1 MSEPS
6 APDAGSGGGSEA
18 IGSDNA
24 YVEAYKKVEEWYKSD
39 RKNSSYANTRTRCIG
54 QHDYQRTLDPYTFG
68 VGKYQTSLE
77 DAVAFFEREEK
88 LPDRSSLG
96 TLINAHRLLFIFS
109 TMADAVAS
117 AVKRASSTISAR
129 ASPFGTGPRKEVGT
143 GVHYVRADTN
153 DGVYPSL
160 VGKKENDPG
169 MPKPFN
175 RAALVNWLWEKSE
188 AYNTIIPDAVAEFAK
203 QRAKT
208 NAGNTKL
215 YGGVPMTIPP
225 TSWYRLSNPS
235 ISGAALDIVNDGSG
249 SPSGILQIA
258 ATANVSG
265 QYWVVRKQP
274 SNPGAYYLSAM
285 YQGPQARLDVY
296 GDDKTRPHL
305 AASGNYSGQMWRIT
319 KWGNDDGTY
328 KLWNDYSG
336 EGLLLTG
343 RSGSINLEA
352 SEDYE
357 LSQHWIFTAIQP
369 VTESEFQV

>member
-1 MSEPS
+1 M
-6 APDAGSGGGSEA
+6 DAVREA
-18 IGSDNA
+18 HSWWRG
-24 YVEAYKKVEEWYKSD
+24 KVIPLITIHGVS
-39 RKNSSYANTRTRCIG
+39 ANTITNG
-54 QHDYQRTLDPYTFG
+54 TLDPYTFG

-129 ASPFGTGPRKEVGT
+129 ASFEAAIKSISKIWPSYYKNTRANNMLIFEFTSHTGPQTGPFGRGPRKEVGT
-143 GVHYVRADTN
+143 GVHYIRADTN

-208 NAGNTKL
+208 NTGNLKL
-215 YGGVPMTIPP
+215 YGGVPTTVPP
-225 TSWYRLSNPS
+225 TVQG
-235 ISGAALDIVNDGSG
+235 GAALDIVNDGSG

-265 QYWVVRKQP
+265 QYWVVR

-296 GDDKTRPHL
+296 GNKTRPHL

-328 KLWNDYSG
+328 KLWNDYSFSQAG
-336 EGLLLTG
+336 RAALIWRRQKITSSPSTGFSLLPN
-343 RSGSINLEA
+343 R
-352 SEDYE
+352 
-357 LSQHWIFTAIQP
+357 
-369 VTESEFQV
+369 